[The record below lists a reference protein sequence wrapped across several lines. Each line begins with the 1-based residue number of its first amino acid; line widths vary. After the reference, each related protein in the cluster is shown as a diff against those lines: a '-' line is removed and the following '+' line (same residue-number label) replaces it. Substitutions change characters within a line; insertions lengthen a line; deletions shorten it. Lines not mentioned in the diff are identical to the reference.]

1 MKPEIWTRYSWLIV
15 LNRKIV
21 SHVFDSDKIHRALIA
36 AGLFDGR
43 ILGVRGV
50 GKFWSLDVHVG
61 MKIKES

>member
-1 MKPEIWTRYSWLIV
+1 MKPEIWTRYSWLIA

-36 AGLFDGR
+36 AGLFDGS
-43 ILGVRGV
+43 ILGVRGA